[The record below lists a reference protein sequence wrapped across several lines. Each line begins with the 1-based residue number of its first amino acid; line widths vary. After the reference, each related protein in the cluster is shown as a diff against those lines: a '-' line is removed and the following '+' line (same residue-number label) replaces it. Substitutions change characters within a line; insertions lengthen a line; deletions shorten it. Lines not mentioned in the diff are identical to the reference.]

1 MRIILRVYEEI
12 RMGNISTMII
22 DIPHNKITVRD
33 FKEEIHKKYKIKP
46 SEQKLTY
53 RFCNKK
59 LITLT
64 DSFPLNYFFI
74 KDYSMIFL
82 EIISKEP
89 QPKPE
94 EIKKIERKNS
104 AMYKY
109 MNMLGYFLPD
119 SKTFQ
124 KAGIGDR
131 YKKNKTSFCD
141 GQSRN
146 NSIFLEYE
154 ESESDSIIIVND
166 GNVINGEKR
175 RESNSGN
182 KINNRKSVDYI
193 DNINKNGNILLKRD
207 LFPDINLVEK
217 LCIYTRKNDLKK
229 IELILTQY
237 SNNNN
242 NIDNVSSN
250 NEFND
255 SSEFNNNST
264 KNMRKISLGYR
275 YNKKRLSQA
284 KTNNKTSSS
293 FNSGNSLSLANNSNI
308 CEILNRFGWNALHY
322 AAYLGLDGV
331 LDYFLRKY
339 STKLNI
345 NININITN
353 NEGWSPLLLA
363 VFKQHIKCVEILL
376 GIENIDVNYS
386 GDMGSA
392 LHLACKKNNRQ
403 IVSKL
408 ICKAD
413 PKIKDKNKK
422 IALEYTS
429 DKGIIKLI
437 SKVIYKKFESVDK
450 NNKLHDELGNFIKEY
465 KHILIHKKH
474 KDYNNNINTS
484 NNKNN
489 ININFLNGETLP
501 EKPPFFFGEI
511 KQLGGF
517 FSSNKKK
524 YIEINPIK
532 GILRIFKLFE
542 DYPKNPSQT
551 INLIDIINCTKDEEQ
566 NIQKNYFFFNIN
578 YYLTNDSNNENEF
591 LNKENNIDDNNN
603 TKDINNNKI
612 YNEKYLVD
620 SMKSCDDI
628 VNLINKEIT
637 FNKFWNGIIKKYKE
651 KKSEIIK
658 YLSNEKFNTLKFE
671 LEDNSNSKFILLDDL
686 GKEIPLD
693 ETIFKLNTN
702 NTQNKIQ
709 NENININQEN
719 QEEPKTRKRSSA
731 TINIDDFDQ
740 KTKTKI
746 NFNSFEILELI
757 GGGSFGKVYK
767 VKQKNTGKIYAMKVL
782 NKSYLIQKKL
792 LRYAITECNVLKQS
806 DCPFI
811 IKLHYSFQTPD
822 NLYMILDYCPIGDLS
837 YQIQIGLFEED
848 EAKFY
853 IAELILAIEYLH
865 KRDIIY
871 RDLKPENILIDE
883 DGHFKLAD
891 FGLAKE
897 NVTDNTPTKT
907 FCGSLQYLT
916 PEMLAKEGSTKSSD
930 IYGIGVILF
939 EMISGAPPFYNDDRD
954 LMYRNISENK
964 LIFPEFF
971 SEELKDLLKKM
982 LDKDPKKRIGIGNDK
997 QDLKKHPFFADL
1009 NWELILNK
1017 KITPPMEMMDVREE
1031 YNLKEKEKVDLTD
1044 EDYNKD
1050 NANLKRIPGFSF
1062 IKKDI

>member
-1 MRIILRVYEEI
+1 M
-12 RMGNISTMII
+12 
-22 DIPHNKITVRD
+22 
-33 FKEEIHKKYKIKP
+33 
-46 SEQKLTY
+46 
-53 RFCNKK
+53 
-59 LITLT
+59 
-64 DSFPLNYFFI
+64 
-74 KDYSMIFL
+74 
-82 EIISKEP
+82 
-89 QPKPE
+89 
-94 EIKKIERKNS
+94 
-104 AMYKY
+104 
-109 MNMLGYFLPD
+109 
-119 SKTFQ
+119 
-124 KAGIGDR
+124 
-131 YKKNKTSFCD
+131 
-141 GQSRN
+141 
-146 NSIFLEYE
+146 
-154 ESESDSIIIVND
+154 
-166 GNVINGEKR
+166 
-175 RESNSGN
+175 
-182 KINNRKSVDYI
+182 
-193 DNINKNGNILLKRD
+193 
-207 LFPDINLVEK
+207 
-217 LCIYTRKNDLKK
+217 
-229 IELILTQY
+229 
-237 SNNNN
+237 
-242 NIDNVSSN
+242 
-250 NEFND
+250 
-255 SSEFNNNST
+255 
-264 KNMRKISLGYR
+264 
-275 YNKKRLSQA
+275 
-284 KTNNKTSSS
+284 
-293 FNSGNSLSLANNSNI
+293 
-308 CEILNRFGWNALHY
+308 
-322 AAYLGLDGV
+322 
-331 LDYFLRKY
+331 
-339 STKLNI
+339 
-345 NININITN
+345 
-353 NEGWSPLLLA
+353 
-363 VFKQHIKCVEILL
+363 
-376 GIENIDVNYS
+376 
-386 GDMGSA
+386 
-392 LHLACKKNNRQ
+392 
-403 IVSKL
+403 
-408 ICKAD
+408 
-413 PKIKDKNKK
+413 
-422 IALEYTS
+422 
-429 DKGIIKLI
+429 
-437 SKVIYKKFESVDK
+437 
-450 NNKLHDELGNFIKEY
+450 
-465 KHILIHKKH
+465 
-474 KDYNNNINTS
+474 
-484 NNKNN
+484 
-489 ININFLNGETLP
+489 
-501 EKPPFFFGEI
+501 
-511 KQLGGF
+511 
-517 FSSNKKK
+517 
-524 YIEINPIK
+524 
-532 GILRIFKLFE
+532 
-542 DYPKNPSQT
+542 
-551 INLIDIINCTKDEEQ
+551 
-566 NIQKNYFFFNIN
+566 
-578 YYLTNDSNNENEF
+578 
-591 LNKENNIDDNNN
+591 NKENNIYDNNN

-651 KKSEIIK
+651 KKNEIIK

-964 LIFPEFF
+964 LMFPEFF

-1017 KITPPMEMMDVREE
+1017 KITPPMEMVDVREE

-1050 NANLKRIPGFSF
+1050 NANVKRIPGFSF

>member
-1 MRIILRVYEEI
+1 
-12 RMGNISTMII
+12 
-22 DIPHNKITVRD
+22 
-33 FKEEIHKKYKIKP
+33 
-46 SEQKLTY
+46 
-53 RFCNKK
+53 
-59 LITLT
+59 
-64 DSFPLNYFFI
+64 
-74 KDYSMIFL
+74 
-82 EIISKEP
+82 
-89 QPKPE
+89 
-94 EIKKIERKNS
+94 
-104 AMYKY
+104 
-109 MNMLGYFLPD
+109 
-119 SKTFQ
+119 
-124 KAGIGDR
+124 
-131 YKKNKTSFCD
+131 
-141 GQSRN
+141 
-146 NSIFLEYE
+146 
-154 ESESDSIIIVND
+154 
-166 GNVINGEKR
+166 
-175 RESNSGN
+175 
-182 KINNRKSVDYI
+182 
-193 DNINKNGNILLKRD
+193 
-207 LFPDINLVEK
+207 
-217 LCIYTRKNDLKK
+217 
-229 IELILTQY
+229 
-237 SNNNN
+237 
-242 NIDNVSSN
+242 
-250 NEFND
+250 
-255 SSEFNNNST
+255 
-264 KNMRKISLGYR
+264 MRKVSLGNR
-275 YNKKRLSQA
+275 PNQKRISQA
-284 KTNNKTSSS
+284 KTNIKTTSS
-293 FNSGNSLSLANNSNI
+293 FNSGNSFTLNNNNLNI
-308 CEILNRFGWNALHY
+308 CEILNKDGWNALHY
-322 AAYLGLDGV
+322 ASYLGLDEI
-331 LDYFLRKY
+331 LEYILNKY
-339 STKLNI
+339 CPKSNI
-345 NININITN
+345 NLNINITN

-450 NNKLHDELGNFIKEY
+450 NNKLYDELGNFIKEY

-489 ININFLNGETLP
+489 ININFLNGEILP

-591 LNKENNIDDNNN
+591 LNKENNINDNNN
-603 TKDINNNKI
+603 IKDINNNKI

-628 VNLINKEIT
+628 VSLINKEIT

-964 LIFPEFF
+964 LMFPEFF

-1017 KITPPMEMMDVREE
+1017 KITPPMEMVDVREE
-1031 YNLKEKEKVDLTD
+1031 YNLKEKEKVDLID

>member
-1 MRIILRVYEEI
+1 MRIILRVYKEV
-12 RMGNISTMII
+12 RMGNLSTMTI
-22 DIPHNKITVRD
+22 DIPHNNITVRD
-33 FKEEIHKKYKIKP
+33 LKEKIHKKYKIKS
-46 SEQKLTY
+46 SEQKLSY
-53 RFCNKK
+53 RLCHKK
-59 LITLT
+59 LITLN
-64 DSFPLNYFFI
+64 DSFPLNFFYI
-74 KDYSMIFL
+74 KEYSMIFL
-82 EIISKEP
+82 EIISKLP
-89 QPKPE
+89 QPKPD
-94 EIKKIERKNS
+94 EIKKIEKKNS

-124 KAGIGDR
+124 KKGIGDR
-131 YKKNKTSFCD
+131 FKKNKNRSSFYEN
-141 GQSRN
+141 QSRQ
-146 NSIFLEYE
+146 NSTVIEDN
-154 ESESDSIIIVND
+154 ESESSSIIIINEETKVSNT
-166 GNVINGEKR
+166 GNI
-175 RESNSGN
+175 
-182 KINNRKSVDYI
+182 INNNNSLDYTESL
-193 DNINKNGNILLKRD
+193 NKTNSLLKKE
-207 LFPDINLVEK
+207 LFSEINLVEK
-217 LCIYTRKNDLKK
+217 LCILIRKNNLEQIK
-229 IELILTQY
+229 LLLSQY
-237 SNNNN
+237 NN
-242 NIDNVSSN
+242 NISTHID
-250 NEFND
+250 FND
-255 SSEFNNNST
+255 SSDFNTYST
-264 KNMRKISLGYR
+264 KIMRKVSLGNR
-275 YNKKRLSQA
+275 PNQKRISQA
-284 KTNNKTSSS
+284 KTNIKTTSS
-293 FNSGNSLSLANNSNI
+293 FNSGNSFTLNNNNLNI
-308 CEILNRFGWNALHY
+308 CEILNKDGWNALHY
-322 AAYLGLDGV
+322 ASYLGLDEI
-331 LDYFLRKY
+331 LEYILNKY
-339 STKLNI
+339 CPKSNI
-345 NININITN
+345 NLNINITN

-450 NNKLHDELGNFIKEY
+450 NNKLYDELGNFIKEY

-474 KDYNNNINTS
+474 KDNNNNINTS

-517 FSSNKKK
+517 FSSSKKK

-591 LNKENNIDDNNN
+591 LNKENNINDNNN

-651 KKSEIIK
+651 KKNEIIK

-709 NENININQEN
+709 NENVSVGREN

-964 LIFPEFF
+964 LMFPEFF

-1017 KITPPMEMMDVREE
+1017 KITPPMEMVDVREE
-1031 YNLKEKEKVDLTD
+1031 YNLKEKEKVDLID

>member
-1 MRIILRVYEEI
+1 M
-12 RMGNISTMII
+12 
-22 DIPHNKITVRD
+22 
-33 FKEEIHKKYKIKP
+33 
-46 SEQKLTY
+46 
-53 RFCNKK
+53 
-59 LITLT
+59 
-64 DSFPLNYFFI
+64 
-74 KDYSMIFL
+74 
-82 EIISKEP
+82 
-89 QPKPE
+89 
-94 EIKKIERKNS
+94 
-104 AMYKY
+104 
-109 MNMLGYFLPD
+109 
-119 SKTFQ
+119 
-124 KAGIGDR
+124 
-131 YKKNKTSFCD
+131 
-141 GQSRN
+141 
-146 NSIFLEYE
+146 
-154 ESESDSIIIVND
+154 
-166 GNVINGEKR
+166 
-175 RESNSGN
+175 
-182 KINNRKSVDYI
+182 
-193 DNINKNGNILLKRD
+193 
-207 LFPDINLVEK
+207 
-217 LCIYTRKNDLKK
+217 
-229 IELILTQY
+229 
-237 SNNNN
+237 
-242 NIDNVSSN
+242 
-250 NEFND
+250 
-255 SSEFNNNST
+255 
-264 KNMRKISLGYR
+264 
-275 YNKKRLSQA
+275 
-284 KTNNKTSSS
+284 
-293 FNSGNSLSLANNSNI
+293 
-308 CEILNRFGWNALHY
+308 
-322 AAYLGLDGV
+322 
-331 LDYFLRKY
+331 
-339 STKLNI
+339 
-345 NININITN
+345 
-353 NEGWSPLLLA
+353 
-363 VFKQHIKCVEILL
+363 
-376 GIENIDVNYS
+376 
-386 GDMGSA
+386 
-392 LHLACKKNNRQ
+392 
-403 IVSKL
+403 
-408 ICKAD
+408 
-413 PKIKDKNKK
+413 
-422 IALEYTS
+422 
-429 DKGIIKLI
+429 
-437 SKVIYKKFESVDK
+437 
-450 NNKLHDELGNFIKEY
+450 
-465 KHILIHKKH
+465 
-474 KDYNNNINTS
+474 
-484 NNKNN
+484 
-489 ININFLNGETLP
+489 
-501 EKPPFFFGEI
+501 
-511 KQLGGF
+511 
-517 FSSNKKK
+517 
-524 YIEINPIK
+524 
-532 GILRIFKLFE
+532 FE

-566 NIQKNYFFFNIN
+566 NIQKDYFFFNIN

-591 LNKENNIDDNNN
+591 LNKENNINDNNN
-603 TKDINNNKI
+603 TKYINNNKI

-651 KKSEIIK
+651 KKNEIIK

-964 LIFPEFF
+964 LMFPEFF

-1017 KITPPMEMMDVREE
+1017 KITPPMEMVDVREE
-1031 YNLKEKEKVDLTD
+1031 YNLKEKEKVDLID

>member
-1 MRIILRVYEEI
+1 M
-12 RMGNISTMII
+12 
-22 DIPHNKITVRD
+22 
-33 FKEEIHKKYKIKP
+33 
-46 SEQKLTY
+46 
-53 RFCNKK
+53 
-59 LITLT
+59 
-64 DSFPLNYFFI
+64 
-74 KDYSMIFL
+74 
-82 EIISKEP
+82 
-89 QPKPE
+89 
-94 EIKKIERKNS
+94 
-104 AMYKY
+104 
-109 MNMLGYFLPD
+109 
-119 SKTFQ
+119 
-124 KAGIGDR
+124 
-131 YKKNKTSFCD
+131 
-141 GQSRN
+141 
-146 NSIFLEYE
+146 
-154 ESESDSIIIVND
+154 
-166 GNVINGEKR
+166 
-175 RESNSGN
+175 
-182 KINNRKSVDYI
+182 
-193 DNINKNGNILLKRD
+193 
-207 LFPDINLVEK
+207 
-217 LCIYTRKNDLKK
+217 
-229 IELILTQY
+229 
-237 SNNNN
+237 
-242 NIDNVSSN
+242 
-250 NEFND
+250 
-255 SSEFNNNST
+255 
-264 KNMRKISLGYR
+264 
-275 YNKKRLSQA
+275 
-284 KTNNKTSSS
+284 
-293 FNSGNSLSLANNSNI
+293 
-308 CEILNRFGWNALHY
+308 
-322 AAYLGLDGV
+322 
-331 LDYFLRKY
+331 
-339 STKLNI
+339 
-345 NININITN
+345 
-353 NEGWSPLLLA
+353 
-363 VFKQHIKCVEILL
+363 
-376 GIENIDVNYS
+376 NYS

-484 NNKNN
+484 NNKNI
-489 ININFLNGETLP
+489 ININFLNGEILP

-591 LNKENNIDDNNN
+591 LNKENNINDNNN

-637 FNKFWNGIIKKYKE
+637 FNKFWNSIIKKYKE

-658 YLSNEKFNTLKFE
+658 YLSKEKFNTLKFE

-702 NTQNKIQ
+702 DTLNKIQ

-964 LIFPEFF
+964 LMFPEFF

-1017 KITPPMEMMDVREE
+1017 KITPPMEMVDVREE
-1031 YNLKEKEKVDLTD
+1031 YNLKEKEKVDLID